1 MRKIRR
7 GDSVR
12 VLNASGRCVAKGLVE
27 SVTAKFVTLK
37 ESLDRPSLSFNTSD
51 YRIEASDY
59 RIEAEDDV
67 DSQEVDG
74 GSADTSS
81 DGTVAPMEPEKPKST
96 LSDDETERV
105 LNKVADAALTA
116 LKGAGLKSSALY
128 PLMIKINTALKS
140 ALTN

>member
-27 SVTAKFVTLK
+27 SVTAKSIVTLK
-37 ESLDRPSLSFNTSD
+37 ESLDRPRLSFNT
-51 YRIEASDY
+51 SDY

-81 DGTVAPMEPEKPKST
+81 DDAVAPMEPEKPKST